1 MLNFTFKN
9 QTEILFGKGQLSEVS
24 SRLPKQAKVLFLYG
38 GGSIKKNGIYDK
50 VTTALAGAEVIEF
63 QGVEPNPE
71 FETLMKAVNV
81 ARENDVNF
89 ILAVGGGSVIDGAT
103 AATGDSHA
111 ALNTSEK
118 YRRTSGNCSSYV
130 TTLCWLSSA
139 ADISLSP
146 SNFPCTRFITKIKR
160 SLSNF

>member
-71 FETLMKAVNV
+71 FETLMKMHILCIMH
-81 ARENDVNF
+81 DF
-89 ILAVGGGSVIDGAT
+89 IFLKYEIRKSVMLRGCDLFAT
-103 AATGDSHA
+103 
-111 ALNTSEK
+111 
-118 YRRTSGNCSSYV
+118 
-130 TTLCWLSSA
+130 
-139 ADISLSP
+139 
-146 SNFPCTRFITKIKR
+146 
-160 SLSNF
+160 